1 MAINI
6 LTYHFVHLLA
16 HVLNPLLVSSDFV
29 LQTGFL
35 SIRLSQL
42 RPCLIRRTMYA
53 GRVFRTL
60 VQLIRQL
67 LNSTLE
73 SPRRSGRSR
82 GIQRLGL
89 EIDDLDV
96 ELFYLLLEVRLQKF
110 NEHWRVWGMC
120 VHLH

>member
-1 MAINI
+1 
-6 LTYHFVHLLA
+6 
-16 HVLNPLLVSSDFV
+16 
-29 LQTGFL
+29 
-35 SIRLSQL
+35 
-42 RPCLIRRTMYA
+42 MYA

-110 NEHWRVWGMC
+110 NEHWRVWGMG